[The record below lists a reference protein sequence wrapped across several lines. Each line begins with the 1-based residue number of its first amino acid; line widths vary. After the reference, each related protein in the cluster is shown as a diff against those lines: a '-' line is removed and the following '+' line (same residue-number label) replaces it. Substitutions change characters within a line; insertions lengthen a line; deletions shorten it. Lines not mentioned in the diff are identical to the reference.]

1 MINEKLMI
9 SIVDSVAR
17 KFEVLPNEIYN
28 IKEICEELIKE
39 ILESSYVDNIN
50 KSEYILYLNDTIQ
63 AMWNV

>member
-1 MINEKLMI
+1 MI
-9 SIVDSVAR
+9 SIVDSVVR

-28 IKEICEELIKE
+28 IKEIYEELIKE

>member
-9 SIVDSVAR
+9 SIVDSVVR

-28 IKEICEELIKE
+28 IKEIYEELIKE